1 MSPLLSRTNFAIS
14 KTIPA
19 RSGPVA
25 VRMKWESAGVEA
37 RETVNMPARAR
48 VKPAARR
55 VVGWTAAVEG
65 GGVVDREE
73 ERM

>member
-1 MSPLLSRTNFAIS
+1 
-14 KTIPA
+14 
-19 RSGPVA
+19 
-25 VRMKWESAGVEA
+25 MKWESAGVEA